1 MLPPKVKYKDLD
13 GNAII
18 SLVALGDME
27 VLDHVYDSYK
37 PMYLVWA
44 RMRFPSI
51 NQQDILDSWHD
62 SVIAFYEQAVSKR
75 LTSLNCALKT
85 YLFTIGYRSLIKKHK
100 KIYNI
105 IEDKEIDKNLI
116 GASMNLFFE
125 EEDQLIEQKAMLLKA
140 INEMP
145 TQTRQLLMLRFIE
158 GKSLND
164 ISDIFHYNSL
174 NVLSATISRNLKL
187 LKNKIQEKL
196 DLKKHA
202 GERSE
207 KD

>member
-1 MLPPKVKYKDLD
+1 MTVRKIKFKDLD

-18 SLVALGDME
+18 SLLSLGNIE
-27 VLDHVYDSYK
+27 VLDYVYDKYK
-37 PMYLVWA
+37 PMYLLWA
-44 RMRFPSI
+44 RKRFPTI

-62 SVIAFYEQAVSKR
+62 SVIAFYEQVISNS
-75 LTSLNCALKT
+75 LVNLNCTIKT

-100 KIYNI
+100 KIYDI

-145 TQTRQLLMLRFIE
+145 IQTRQLLMLRFIE
-158 GKSLND
+158 GKSLKD
-164 ISDIFHYNSL
+164 ISTIFHYNSL

-202 GERSE
+202 GERSG